1 MAITPDNIRNRYP
14 QFSAL
19 ADAQIAEFIDDAE
32 LVIAEDTWLDLR
44 DRAVK
49 VYTAH
54 LLQVNMQLQ
63 LRLTSGVKSIEVG
76 EDATIFEDADEWLQS
91 TPYGREFLALRKE
104 AVGVIG
110 FDVV

>member
-1 MAITPDNIRNRYP
+1 MPIIPDNIRNRYP

-19 ADAQIAEFIDDAE
+19 TDEQIQEFLDDAE

-44 DRAVK
+44 DRAIK

-54 LLQVNMQLQ
+54 LLTVNVQTQ
-63 LRLTSGVKSIEVG
+63 LRLTSGVKSLEVG
-76 EDATIFEDADEWLQS
+76 EDATIFEDGDDWLKS
-91 TPYGREFLALRKE
+91 TIYGKEFLALRRD
-104 AVGVIG
+104 AIAIIG